1 MYFVALKMLMGDTSK
16 YIGIILGITFAALI
30 MTQQPAIFVGIMSRT
45 FSFLTDASYPQL
57 WVMDPKVRFVDDI
70 RPLQDTQLLRVR
82 GIEGIQWAVPL
93 YKGSV
98 RARTANGNFQGCIL
112 IGLDDA
118 SLIGGPG
125 QMLQGRLQDLR
136 RSNAII
142 VDRDGANKYLR
153 QQLPDG
159 TTRPLQIGDTLEIND
174 NRAVVVGIAK
184 TTRTF
189 QSQPMIYTTY
199 TRALTFAPGERL
211 MLSFIVAGVKPGY
224 SIDAA
229 IANIRNHTT
238 LSAFRR
244 EEFKRM
250 TVEYFLKNTGIPIN
264 FGMSVALGFLVGA
277 AIAGQMFFNFTH
289 ENLKQFGALK
299 AMGAGNGLLT
309 RMILLQALLVGFTG
323 WGLGVGL
330 ASLFGYAV
338 RDSVMA
344 FRMPWQILAISAT
357 GVVVIISFAALVSI
371 RKVVTLEPAI
381 VFKG

>member
-1 MYFVALKMLMGDTSK
+1 MLMGDTSK